1 VQSFPWVAQ
10 HSAYNLRMVQGSGG
24 GDERREFQRL
34 HLTSPIT
41 GTFGETRVTINE
53 IGILGARIHHDGPLD
68 ERGDLRF
75 AHDGNPVVLRCEVVR
90 TNESQSGLRF
100 LAALE
105 DSGDRLR
112 AMLVQ
117 LATKALDDRYDNSA
131 TKVKVRH
138 VVDGDKTV
146 RGVDALF
153 VSYRFEDGTWKRRAV
168 FLPEQPS
175 RGFTVA
181 RGEDAEEMRRL
192 CEVYEASDDEGRRLI
207 RLFAELSVGNVL
219 KIPPSK

>member
-1 VQSFPWVAQ
+1 MQ
-10 HSAYNLRMVQGSGG
+10 HGST

-34 HLTSPIT
+34 HLTSPIP
-41 GTFGETRVTINE
+41 GTFGETPVAINE
-53 IGILGARIHHDGPLD
+53 IGILGARIQHDGPVA

-75 AHDGNPVVLRCEVVR
+75 AHEGNPIVLRCDVVR
-90 TNESQSGLRF
+90 THGSQSGLRF

-105 DSGDRLR
+105 NSGDRLR
-112 AMLVQ
+112 AMLAQ
-117 LATKALDDRYDNSA
+117 LATAALDERYDNSV
-131 TKVKVRH
+131 TKVKVRR

-146 RGVDALF
+146 RGVDAQF
-153 VSYRFEDGTWKRRAV
+153 VSYRFEDGAWKRRHV

-207 RLFAELSVGNVL
+207 RLFAELSVSNVL

>member
-1 VQSFPWVAQ
+1 MQ
-10 HSAYNLRMVQGSGG
+10 HGSR

-34 HLTSPIT
+34 HLTSPIP
-41 GTFGETRVTINE
+41 GTFGETPVTIIE
-53 IGILGARIHHDGPLD
+53 IGILGARIQHDGAIA

-75 AHDGNPVVLRCEVVR
+75 AHDDSPVVLRCEVVR
-90 TNESQSGLRF
+90 TSDSHSGLRF

-112 AMLVQ
+112 AMLAQ
-117 LATKALDDRYDNSA
+117 LAKAALDERYDNSV
-131 TKVKVRH
+131 TKVKVRR

-146 RGVDALF
+146 RGIDAQF
-153 VSYRFEDGTWKRRAV
+153 MSFRFEDGAWKRRPV

-175 RGFTVA
+175 LGFTVA

-207 RLFAELSVGNVL
+207 RLFAELSVSSVL